1 MHWPRRAEPSNGGR
15 QRQRFRPIV
24 LDELS
29 HVRARLLL
37 AAASTFGVTAAELL
51 RPWPLKIIFDQILL
65 GKRFPPPLEFMQPML
80 NEGRLVPLILVSFT
94 IVLIALLN
102 GAFSYAQVYLT
113 SGIANRVV
121 YRLRG
126 ELFAHLQ
133 RLSLAFHNRARSGEV
148 LTKVASDTNTV
159 KDIVADTAQTAA
171 PQVVTLLGM
180 VAVMLALNWKLGLL
194 VLASFPLLLW
204 NLFGVFRRA
213 SVTARQQRRREES
226 IATRLTEV
234 LGAMSLVQAFGREQY
249 EAELFDAESSAHLEV
264 SLRSARIEAIAARA
278 VEVTTAIG
286 TWIVVVI
293 GSWQVLQGEITIG
306 SVLVFTSYLSS
317 MYKPVRQLAKLSTRF
332 SKAVVSAQRIAE
344 ILDVEPDV
352 QEDPDAIDAKNVRGE
367 IRFEHVSFSYDD
379 GNPVLS
385 DVSFTIPAG
394 RRIALVGVSGAG
406 KSTAISL
413 ILRLYDPQAGRIL
426 IDGVD
431 IKKYRR
437 ESLRAAIGIVLQNSL
452 LFGATIRE
460 NITYGKPDAAMMEV
474 VAAARAANA
483 HDFIIGLENGY
494 ETVIGERGATLS
506 GGQRQRIALA
516 RALIRNAPILIL
528 DEPMAG
534 LDVASEA
541 NVRQALLSLTA
552 GRTCLLIT
560 HDLQA
565 AADTDVVLQLED
577 GRVVE
582 WDRRSELFAGAVA
595 RSLALHESDRASQ
608 VLTPTYPQLEDDH
621 D

>member
-1 MHWPRRAEPSNGGR
+1 MRWLRHAELSTGGR
-15 QRQRFRPIV
+15 QRHRFRRIV
-24 LDELS
+24 LHELS
-29 HVRARLLL
+29 RVRARLLL
-37 AAASTFGVTAAELL
+37 AAASTVGVTAAELL

-65 GKRFPPPLEFMQPML
+65 GKPFPPLLNFMQPTL
-80 NEGRLVPLILVSFT
+80 KEGKLVPLILVSFT

-121 YRLRG
+121 YGVRR

-133 RLSLAFHNRARSGEV
+133 RLSLTFHNRARSGEV
-148 LTKVASDTNTV
+148 LTKLASDTNTV
-159 KDIVADTAQTAA
+159 KDIVADGAQTAA
-171 PQVVTLLGM
+171 PQVLTLLGM
-180 VAVMLALNWKLGLL
+180 LVVMLGLNWKLGIL

-204 NLFGVFRRA
+204 NLVGVFRRA

-249 EAELFDAESSAHLEV
+249 ETERFEAESSAHLEV

-278 VEVTTAIG
+278 VEMTTAVG
-286 TWIVVVI
+286 TWIVVVV
-293 GSWQVLQGEITIG
+293 GSWQVLEGEITVG

-317 MYKPVRQLAKLSTRF
+317 MYRPVRQLAKLSTRF
-332 SKAVVSAQRIAE
+332 SKAVVSAHRIAE

-352 QEDPDAIDAKNVRGE
+352 QEDPDTIDADNVRGE

-379 GNPVLS
+379 GTPVLS

-394 RRIALVGVSGAG
+394 QRVALVGVSGAG

-413 ILRLYDPQAGRIL
+413 ILRLYDPRAGRIL

-431 IKKYRR
+431 IKRYRR
-437 ESLRAAIGIVLQNSL
+437 ESLRAAIGVVLQNSL

-460 NITYGKPDAAMMEV
+460 NITYGKPDAVTAEV
-474 VAAARAANA
+474 LAAAKAANA

-494 ETVIGERGATLS
+494 DTVIGERGATLS

-516 RALIRNAPILIL
+516 RALIRDAPILIL

-541 NVRQALLSLTA
+541 NVRQALGAVMA
-552 GRTCLLIT
+552 GRTCLFIT

-565 AADTDVVLQLED
+565 AADADVVLRLEA

-582 WDRRSELFAGAVA
+582 WDRRSELLVGATTGGQ
-595 RSLALHESDRASQ
+595 R
-608 VLTPTYPQLEDDH
+608 
-621 D
+621 